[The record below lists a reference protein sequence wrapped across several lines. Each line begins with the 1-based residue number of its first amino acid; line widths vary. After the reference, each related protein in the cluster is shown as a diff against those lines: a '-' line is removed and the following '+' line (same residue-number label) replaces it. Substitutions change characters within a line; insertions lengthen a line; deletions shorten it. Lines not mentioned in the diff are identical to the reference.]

1 MTKDEA
7 QEIAVASFS
16 ALAADPE
23 RMSGF
28 LELTGLRPDT
38 LRQAAASAGFFSAVL
53 DHVINDE
60 ALLIAIARAIEV
72 SPERLVMAQQALSP
86 TEHFT

>member
-7 QEIAVASFS
+7 QEIAIASFS

-23 RMSGF
+23 RLSGF

-38 LRQAAASAGFFSAVL
+38 LRQAAASEGFFSAVL
-53 DHVINDE
+53 DHVVNDE
-60 ALLIAIARAIEV
+60 TLLIGVARAIEA

-86 TEHFT
+86 IKHFP